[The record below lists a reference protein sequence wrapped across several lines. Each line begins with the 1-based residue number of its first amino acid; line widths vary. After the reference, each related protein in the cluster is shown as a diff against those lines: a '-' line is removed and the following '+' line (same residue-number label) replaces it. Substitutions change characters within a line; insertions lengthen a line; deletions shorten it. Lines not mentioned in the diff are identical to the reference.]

1 MEDQFPMRINKFLAR
16 AGHATRRGADD
27 LIKNG
32 SVLINGRVAVLGDK
46 VEASDDVTVKQPKR
60 KRGHRYVA
68 YHKPRGVVTHSAQE
82 GDSDIADVLPEE
94 LEGLFPVG
102 RLDKD
107 SYGLIILTDDGRIT
121 SRLLSPDSEHEK
133 EYSVRTKNKLRSN
146 FKERMEEG
154 VFIEGY
160 RTKPCRVR
168 ITGERSFSITLTE
181 GKKHQIRRMVVALYN
196 EVEDLKRTR
205 VMNIRMGPLK
215 AGEFRAIEGTEL
227 AEFLTALGL

>member
-1 MEDQFPMRINKFLAR
+1 MRINKFLAR
-16 AGHATRRGADD
+16 EGHATRRGADD
-27 LIKNG
+27 LIRSG
-32 SVLINGRVAVLGDK
+32 RVLLNGRVARLGDK
-46 VEASDDVTVKQPKR
+46 VESGDDVSVKQPKR

-68 YHKPRGVVTHSAQE
+68 YHKPRGVVTHSAHE
-82 GDSDIADVLPEE
+82 GDSDIADVIPPE

-121 SRLLSPDSEHEK
+121 ERLLSPEAEHEK
-133 EYSVRTKNKLRSN
+133 EYAVRTKNRLRSN

-168 ITGERSFSITLTE
+168 VTGEHSFTITLIE
-181 GKKHQIRRMVVALYN
+181 GKKHQIRRMVVALFN
-196 EVEDLKRTR
+196 EVDDLKRIR
-205 VMNIRMGPLK
+205 IMNIRMGPLK
-215 AGEFRAIEGTEL
+215 AGEFRAIEGPEL
-227 AEFLTALGL
+227 AEFLSALGL